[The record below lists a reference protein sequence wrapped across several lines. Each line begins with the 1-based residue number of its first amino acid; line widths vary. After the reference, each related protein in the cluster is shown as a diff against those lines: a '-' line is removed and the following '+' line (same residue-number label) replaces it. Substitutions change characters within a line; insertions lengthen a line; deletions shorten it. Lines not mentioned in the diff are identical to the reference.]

1 MQFWLPHLCRPGL
14 HRPSGL
20 QRTQAIRMTRI
31 SEPRTLA
38 GETNGCSSERAQTEV
53 DSWLSVS
60 ERQCSVVNYGMRDS
74 LVAIQYPKDGVTFVS
89 R

>member
-1 MQFWLPHLCRPGL
+1 MQLWPRRLCRPGL
-14 HRPSGL
+14 HRSAGL

-38 GETNGCSSERAQTEV
+38 DETNGCSSERAQTEV
-53 DSWLSVS
+53 DSWPSVS
-60 ERQCSVVNYGMRDS
+60 GTTMFCCELRNARLSGGNSTPQR
-74 LVAIQYPKDGVTFVS
+74 GVTFVS